1 MADDTFSGG
10 DISAA
15 MTAATGDSPAPGP
28 DTSTPP
34 AVSASADTTVP
45 PDGISTPASSTTQ
58 STTGEP
64 PKERW
69 PDILSNAR
77 TKAIEEATAQW
88 KDYEFVRGIPADLAR
103 DLYEDAVQSGGDP
116 IQLVQRMTARI
127 AADPVHGPALRSFAA
142 KQLAAGRRTAA
153 PAVETEQ
160 EPQPDAEIVNEHG
173 QVVGLTFSA
182 AQQAKREAW
191 LKRQWMGEVSKEI
204 EPLKQSHEKAI
215 AHEREVVAKA
225 EAAEWSGGFG
235 KELTAYPGFQEHKT
249 EIGTRVLD
257 TLKRLQPN
265 DPRGNDPVFLE
276 AITLRAYNAVVLP
289 KLQQTERR
297 AVVQDIHHKAN
308 AGSIGHPT
316 AQPTAAPSSLKDLS
330 WNDALAREW
339 QRVTG

>member
-1 MADDTFSGG
+1 MDDTFSGG

-15 MTAATGDSPAPGP
+15 MTAAPGDSPTPGP

-34 AVSASADTTVP
+34 TASASADATSP
-45 PDGISTPASSTTQ
+45 PVDTSTPASSTTQ
-58 STTGEP
+58 SPAGEP

-69 PDILSNAR
+69 PDILANAR
-77 TKAIEEATAQW
+77 SKAIEEETAKW
-88 KDYEFVRGIPADLAR
+88 KDYDFVRGIPAADLR
-103 DLYEDAVQSGGDP
+103 ELITDALESGGDP

-142 KQLAAGRRTAA
+142 KQLAAGRRTA
-153 PAVETEQ
+153 PVEPED
-160 EPQPDAEIVNEHG
+160 EPTPDAEIVNEHG

-204 EPLKQSHEKAI
+204 APLKQSHEKAI

-225 EAAEWSGGFG
+225 EAAEWSGGFN
-235 KELTAYPGFQEHKT
+235 KELAAYPGFQEHKT
-249 EIGTRVLD
+249 AIGTRVLD
-257 TLKRLQPN
+257 TLQRLQPN
-265 DPRGNDPVFLE
+265 DPRANDPMFLE
-276 AITLRAYNAVVLP
+276 AITLRAYNAEVLP

-297 AVVQDIHHKAN
+297 AVVQDIHQKAN

-316 AQPTAAPSSLKDLS
+316 AHPTAAPTSLKDRS
-330 WNDALAREW
+330 WTDALAQEW
-339 QRVTG
+339 QRVAG

>member
-142 KQLAAGRRTAA
+142 KQLAAGRRTTA

-204 EPLKQSHEKAI
+204 APL
-215 AHEREVVAKA
+215 
-225 EAAEWSGGFG
+225 
-235 KELTAYPGFQEHKT
+235 
-249 EIGTRVLD
+249 
-257 TLKRLQPN
+257 
-265 DPRGNDPVFLE
+265 
-276 AITLRAYNAVVLP
+276 
-289 KLQQTERR
+289 
-297 AVVQDIHHKAN
+297 
-308 AGSIGHPT
+308 
-316 AQPTAAPSSLKDLS
+316 
-330 WNDALAREW
+330 
-339 QRVTG
+339 